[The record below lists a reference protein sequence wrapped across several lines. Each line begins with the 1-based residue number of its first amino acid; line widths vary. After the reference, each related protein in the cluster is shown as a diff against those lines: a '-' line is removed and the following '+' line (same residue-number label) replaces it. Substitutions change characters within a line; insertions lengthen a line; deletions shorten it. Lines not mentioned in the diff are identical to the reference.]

1 MNKFPF
7 ISLNT
12 SLVLL
17 RVCVAILFIAHAVV
31 RITNGT
37 VGQFADFLSSKGFMM
52 STAVV
57 WIITFFEIT
66 GGILMALGYF
76 TKWLALGFILMLIVG
91 IIIIHAGL
99 GWFVGEHGTGGMEYS
114 IALIFALIVIA
125 SADKN
130 KLAN

>member
-1 MNKFPF
+1 MKKFPF

-12 SLVLL
+12 SLILL

-31 RITNGT
+31 RITNGA
-37 VGQFADFLSSKGFMM
+37 VSQFADFLSSQGFMM
-52 STAVV
+52 GTAVV
-57 WIITFFEIT
+57 WIITFFEIA
-66 GGILMALGYF
+66 GGILMTLGYF

-91 IIIIHAGL
+91 IIVIHAEL

-125 SADKN
+125 AADKN
-130 KLAN
+130 KSAD